1 MNCLLVDDERPA
13 LQLLEDNVRQ
23 IPYLNIVASLRT
35 PMQVLEVLAEKQIDL
50 LFLDIQMPGIS
61 GLELL
66 KSIENPPMV
75 ILVTAYA
82 EHALDGFDLSVVDYL
97 VKPVAFSRFLKAVE
111 KARTLYRTRQPHQK
125 AFLAEEDHFFVNS
138 NYSLVKVKLSDITHI
153 EGLKDYVKIH
163 VAEGSPVVTRMGLKA
178 VEEHLNSGRFMRVHR
193 SYIISIDK
201 IQSIQ
206 KTQLVIAGVE
216 IPIGE
221 AYRQALQHF
230 IIKKN
235 FQ

>member
-23 IPYLNIVASLRT
+23 IPYLNVVASLRN
-35 PMQVLEVLAEKQIDL
+35 PMQVLEVLKEQQIDL
-50 LFLDIQMPGIS
+50 IFLDIQMPGIS

-66 KSIENPPMV
+66 KSLDNPPMV

-82 EHALDGFDLSVVDYL
+82 EHALDGFNLSAVDYL
-97 VKPVAFSRFLKAVE
+97 VKPVAFSRFVKAVE
-111 KARTLYRTRQPHQK
+111 KARTLYMMRQPQQK
-125 AFLAEEDHFFVNS
+125 AIQAEDDHFFVNA
-138 NYSLVKVKLSDITHI
+138 NYALVKVKLNDITFI

-163 VAEGSPVVTRMGLKA
+163 IVGGSLVTTRMGLKA
-178 VEEHLNSGRFMRVHR
+178 VEERLNPERFMRVHK

-201 IQSIQ
+201 IESIQ
-206 KTQLVIAGVE
+206 KSQLVIAGCE

-221 AYRQALQHF
+221 SYRQALQHY